1 MKLNIDKNAGNYVTE
16 EQDFNQHGG
25 TSVLKDLAVPAG
37 LFFLQRAFQEKS
49 PQFKKEEGSDEM
61 MPESLYDRLLSLTA
75 SKGKSKTRKQKKG
88 GALKSKTN
96 RKTKKN
102 N

>member
-1 MKLNIDKNAGNYVTE
+1 MKLNVGDTSINYKFIDEDINHHKG
-16 EQDFNQHGG
+16 GG

-88 GALKSKTN
+88 GALKSK
-96 RKTKKN
+96 RKTKKK
-102 N
+102 

>member
-1 MKLNIDKNAGNYVTE
+1 MKLKIDKNASNYVTE
-16 EQDFNQHGG
+16 EEDFNQHGG
-25 TSVLKDLAVPAG
+25 STILKDLAVPAG

-49 PQFKKEEGSDEM
+49 PEYKKEEGSDEM
-61 MPESLYDRLLSLTA
+61 MPESLYDRLFSLVGN
-75 SKGKSKTRKQKKG
+75 KEKRKTRKQKKG
-88 GALKSKTN
+88 SARKSN

>member
-1 MKLNIDKNAGNYVTE
+1 MKLKIDKNASNYVTE

-25 TSVLKDLAVPAG
+25 STVLKDLAVPAG
-37 LFFLQRAFQEKS
+37 LFFLQRAFQEKT
-49 PQFKKEEGSDEM
+49 PEYKKEDGSDEM
-61 MPESLYDRLLSLTA
+61 MPESLYDRLFSLVE
-75 SKGKSKTRKQKKG
+75 SKEKSKTRKQKKG
-88 GALKSKTN
+88 GARKSK